1 MAVHWVRMLRTGVQV
16 SVSLVWSQW
25 KRLNFKNNLVFSLC
39 TCSFASSALQ
49 GNVQTGEIP
58 TPGLQSGQQTS
69 GRSTLMLTEICLI
82 CLLMFKA
89 LSGGCAT
96 HSALP
101 QSSPVTWAIAYIWGI
116 LCWFLIVN
124 FPLCKLGSN
133 SHVSIFRANWER
145 QKGPIICI
153 SNLWDLANP
162 FCSTVRSSH
171 GLAVP
176 SVSWNC
182 CFMPNC
188 CVAHIGIFHWLLAR
202 KPRWTWKRESA
213 FSKENSSLSVFSPF
227 TLVFQLYL
235 PPLAEICICLGQ
247 TVFPPL
253 SLLYAA
259 ALLLDPQWQWR
270 GTLVFNL
277 FSHSQILCF
286 QVVNLCS
293 PFTACCMLCD
303 WSVHVLSSCW
313 ITWNGTGDGLCL
325 WHLWYVS

>member
-58 TPGLQSGQQTS
+58 TPGLQWGQQTS

-124 FPLCKLGSN
+124 FLLCKLGSN

-162 FCSTVRSSH
+162 
-171 GLAVP
+171 LAV
-176 SVSWNC
+176 
-182 CFMPNC
+182 
-188 CVAHIGIFHWLLAR
+188 L
-202 KPRWTWKRESA
+202 TE
-213 FSKENSSLSVFSPF
+213 
-227 TLVFQLYL
+227 
-235 PPLAEICICLGQ
+235 
-247 TVFPPL
+247 
-253 SLLYAA
+253 AA
-259 ALLLDPQWQWR
+259 
-270 GTLVFNL
+270 
-277 FSHSQILCF
+277 
-286 QVVNLCS
+286 
-293 PFTACCMLCD
+293 
-303 WSVHVLSSCW
+303 
-313 ITWNGTGDGLCL
+313 TG
-325 WHLWYVS
+325 